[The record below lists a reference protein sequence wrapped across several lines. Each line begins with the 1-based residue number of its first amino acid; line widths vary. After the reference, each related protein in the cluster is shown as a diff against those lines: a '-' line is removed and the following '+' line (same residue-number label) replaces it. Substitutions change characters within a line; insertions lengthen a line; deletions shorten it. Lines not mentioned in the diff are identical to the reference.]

1 MIQLT
6 VLELDNAESAQV
18 KSLLKTLASIGA
30 SAYPPA
36 SPVLAVLDRVGEQLL
51 KGDTDD
57 TELRYSFVLHPMNS
71 LGDPRYAAL
80 AVGNYALVKE
90 EPGAC
95 ERLLRHPV
103 VDGET
108 RPARGAPGHHR
119 WIGALFRRRGSS
131 RATRSGSCNRS

>member
-30 SAYPPA
+30 SAYPPT

-57 TELRYSFVLHPMNS
+57 TELRYSFVLHPTNS

-90 EPGAC
+90 EPGVC
-95 ERLLRHPV
+95 
-103 VDGET
+103 DGGFCDT
-108 RPARGAPGHHR
+108 RG
-119 WIGALFRRRGSS
+119 RR
-131 RATRSGSCNRS
+131 